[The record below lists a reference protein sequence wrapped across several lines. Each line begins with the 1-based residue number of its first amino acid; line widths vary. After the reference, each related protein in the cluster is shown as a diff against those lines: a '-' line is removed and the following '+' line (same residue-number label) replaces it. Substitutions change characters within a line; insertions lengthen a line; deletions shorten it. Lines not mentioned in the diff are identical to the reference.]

1 MQHRH
6 TKTEFRRSC
15 RGAKE
20 CNRMGGNSMR
30 ANPLLLSLVA
40 GETARRR
47 SFSDSYWSLVWYQKA
62 EWSQRKFGTTSAR
75 HDRNLLVFISRSS
88 LSGFVQQGSR
98 VSRKGSELSMRM
110 LRLSTIGCSSH
121 PQRIINE
128 ESHVGT
134 ALRPKA
140 SRFRNSFSRCNKI
153 VHNIRRDE
161 SKFRNPLLKRDVA
174 EKRHETMAPQLLHKT
189 RIEYMDYPLDV
200 LRKHIHQEVRL
211 RKLIFQFQTSCGWA
225 PPLMQ

>member
-6 TKTEFRRSC
+6 IKTEFRRSC

-140 SRFRNSFSRCNKI
+140 SSSVMLPRRDMRQWPLSCFIKRELNTWTTPLMCLENTSIKKFVWGSWSSNSKLVVAERRPWCNK
-153 VHNIRRDE
+153 N
-161 SKFRNPLLKRDVA
+161 SL
-174 EKRHETMAPQLLHKT
+174 
-189 RIEYMDYPLDV
+189 
-200 LRKHIHQEVRL
+200 
-211 RKLIFQFQTSCGWA
+211 
-225 PPLMQ
+225 